1 MVYRNHLALQA
12 CPDGT
17 SQLELIKEAMCAHP
31 EENTALFCHVEER
44 VYAPVIFAWGAFN
57 ICMLY
62 DVTIQYQENRRMV
75 DEAEMASQAKT
86 SFLSEM
92 SHDIRTPMGAIIG
105 MTDIALLQQELKAAE
120 PAISFSKHAQ
130 NRAAERGIQ
139 VDDALMDQLA
149 DSVER
154 AQAKG
159 ATNILA
165 FDATR
170 AFIINVPHGRVITT
184 MSQEEMEENI
194 FTNIDGAVLLK

>member
-1 MVYRNHLALQA
+1 MAERINSIQGVS
-12 CPDGT
+12 P
-17 SQLELIKEAMCAHP
+17 
-31 EENTALFCHVEER
+31 VER
-44 VYAPVIFAWGAFN
+44 VQQV
-57 ICMLY
+57 
-62 DVTIQYQENRRMV
+62 
-75 DEAEMASQAKT
+75 S
-86 SFLSEM
+86 
-92 SHDIRTPMGAIIG
+92 RTTGG
-105 MTDIALLQQELKAAE
+105 QFGALLRQEIRVAE

>member
-1 MVYRNHLALQA
+1 MAERINSIQGVSPVERVQRV
-12 CPDGT
+12 
-17 SQLELIKEAMCAHP
+17 SQL
-31 EENTALFCHVEER
+31 
-44 VYAPVIFAWGAFN
+44 
-57 ICMLY
+57 
-62 DVTIQYQENRRMV
+62 NR
-75 DEAEMASQAKT
+75 AASGQ
-86 SFLSEM
+86 F
-92 SHDIRTPMGAIIG
+92 G
-105 MTDIALLQQELKAAE
+105 ALLNQELKVAE
-120 PAISFSKHAQ
+120 PAISLSKHAQ
-130 NRAAERGIQ
+130 SRAAERGIQ
-139 VDDALMDQLA
+139 VDDTLMGQLA

>member
-1 MVYRNHLALQA
+1 MAERINSIQGVSPVERVQRV
-12 CPDGT
+12 
-17 SQLELIKEAMCAHP
+17 SQL
-31 EENTALFCHVEER
+31 
-44 VYAPVIFAWGAFN
+44 
-57 ICMLY
+57 
-62 DVTIQYQENRRMV
+62 NR
-75 DEAEMASQAKT
+75 AASGQ
-86 SFLSEM
+86 F
-92 SHDIRTPMGAIIG
+92 G
-105 MTDIALLQQELKAAE
+105 ALLNQELKVAE

-130 NRAAERGIQ
+130 SRAAERGIQ
-139 VDDALMDQLA
+139 VDDTLMGQLA

-170 AFIINVPHGRVITT
+170 AFIINVPHGRLITT

>member
-1 MVYRNHLALQA
+1 MAERINSIQGVS
-12 CPDGT
+12 P
-17 SQLELIKEAMCAHP
+17 
-31 EENTALFCHVEER
+31 VER
-44 VYAPVIFAWGAFN
+44 VQRVAQV
-57 ICMLY
+57 
-62 DVTIQYQENRRMV
+62 NR
-75 DEAEMASQAKT
+75 T
-86 SFLSEM
+86 STGQF
-92 SHDIRTPMGAIIG
+92 G
-105 MTDIALLQQELKAAE
+105 ALLQQELKVAE

-130 NRAAERGIQ
+130 NRAMERGIQ
-139 VDDALMDQLA
+139 VDDTLMGQLA

>member
-1 MVYRNHLALQA
+1 MAERITPIQGVS
-12 CPDGT
+12 P
-17 SQLELIKEAMCAHP
+17 
-31 EENTALFCHVEER
+31 VER
-44 VYAPVIFAWGAFN
+44 VQQVGRARPSAAGQFG
-57 ICMLY
+57 
-62 DVTIQYQENRRMV
+62 
-75 DEAEMASQAKT
+75 
-86 SFLSEM
+86 
-92 SHDIRTPMGAIIG
+92 
-105 MTDIALLQQELKAAE
+105 ALLNREIKIAAE

-130 NRAAERGIQ
+130 SRAEERGIQ
-139 VDDALMDQLA
+139 VDDALMGQLA

>member
-1 MVYRNHLALQA
+1 MAERIDSIQGVS
-12 CPDGT
+12 P
-17 SQLELIKEAMCAHP
+17 
-31 EENTALFCHVEER
+31 VER
-44 VYAPVIFAWGAFN
+44 VQQVSPI
-57 ICMLY
+57 
-62 DVTIQYQENRRMV
+62 NRGP
-75 DEAEMASQAKT
+75 AGQ
-86 SFLSEM
+86 F
-92 SHDIRTPMGAIIG
+92 G
-105 MTDIALLQQELKAAE
+105 ALLHREIRAAAE

-130 NRAAERGIQ
+130 SRAEERGIQ
-139 VDDALMDQLA
+139 VDDALMGQLA

>member
-1 MVYRNHLALQA
+1 MAERIQSIQGAAPV
-12 CPDGT
+12 
-17 SQLELIKEAMCAHP
+17 
-31 EENTALFCHVEER
+31 ER
-44 VYAPVIFAWGAFN
+44 VQQAGSRPVDGQFG
-57 ICMLY
+57 
-62 DVTIQYQENRRMV
+62 
-75 DEAEMASQAKT
+75 
-86 SFLSEM
+86 
-92 SHDIRTPMGAIIG
+92 
-105 MTDIALLQQELKAAE
+105 ALLKQGAVE

-130 NRAAERGIQ
+130 GRALERGIQ
-139 VDDALMDQLA
+139 VDDTLMGQLA

>member
-1 MVYRNHLALQA
+1 MAERINSIQGVS
-12 CPDGT
+12 P
-17 SQLELIKEAMCAHP
+17 
-31 EENTALFCHVEER
+31 VER
-44 VYAPVIFAWGAFN
+44 VQQVSPA
-57 ICMLY
+57 
-62 DVTIQYQENRRMV
+62 NRT
-75 DEAEMASQAKT
+75 AGGQ
-86 SFLSEM
+86 F
-92 SHDIRTPMGAIIG
+92 G
-105 MTDIALLQQELKAAE
+105 ALLRQEIRVAE

-130 NRAAERGIQ
+130 SRAAERGIQ

-184 MSQEEMEENI
+184 MSQEEMQENI

>member
-1 MVYRNHLALQA
+1 MAERINSIQGVS
-12 CPDGT
+12 P
-17 SQLELIKEAMCAHP
+17 
-31 EENTALFCHVEER
+31 VER
-44 VYAPVIFAWGAFN
+44 VQRVSQ
-57 ICMLY
+57 
-62 DVTIQYQENRRMV
+62 VNR
-75 DEAEMASQAKT
+75 AAGGQ
-86 SFLSEM
+86 F
-92 SHDIRTPMGAIIG
+92 G
-105 MTDIALLQQELKAAE
+105 ALLNQELKIAE

-130 NRAAERGIQ
+130 SRAAERGIQ
-139 VDDALMDQLA
+139 VDDTLMGQLA

>member
-1 MVYRNHLALQA
+1 MAERISSIQGVS
-12 CPDGT
+12 P
-17 SQLELIKEAMCAHP
+17 
-31 EENTALFCHVEER
+31 VER
-44 VYAPVIFAWGAFN
+44 VQRV
-57 ICMLY
+57 
-62 DVTIQYQENRRMV
+62 ER
-75 DEAEMASQAKT
+75 ASRAAAGQ
-86 SFLSEM
+86 F
-92 SHDIRTPMGAIIG
+92 G
-105 MTDIALLQQELKAAE
+105 ALLNQEIKTGQ
-120 PAISFSKHAQ
+120 PAVSFSKHAQ
-130 NRAAERGIQ
+130 SRAEERGIQ
-139 VDDALMDQLA
+139 VDDTLMGQLA

>member
-1 MVYRNHLALQA
+1 MAERIQSIQGVTQ
-12 CPDGT
+12 
-17 SQLELIKEAMCAHP
+17 
-31 EENTALFCHVEER
+31 VER
-44 VYAPVIFAWGAFN
+44 VQRVSQTGP
-57 ICMLY
+57 
-62 DVTIQYQENRRMV
+62 
-75 DEAEMASQAKT
+75 ASGQ
-86 SFLSEM
+86 F
-92 SHDIRTPMGAIIG
+92 G
-105 MTDIALLQQELKAAE
+105 ALLRQELKVAE

-139 VDDALMDQLA
+139 VDDALMGQLA

-184 MSQEEMEENI
+184 MSQEEMQENI